1 MKSNNCIIIAHRGE
15 SYDAPENTLAS
26 INLAWERNAD
36 AVEIDV
42 QLSKDNKIVVIHDE
56 NTKRIWGR
64 NKPVR
69 EQTLRELKELNSGF
83 YKNKE
88 WEGEKIPVFSEVL
101 ATVPP
106 QKKLVV
112 ELKCGPEI
120 VEILKEEIDSS
131 GLKEEQ
137 IEIISFD
144 ISTVAKAKQVL
155 PEHKILFLSGLNS
168 SFLGKLSPP
177 SVDKLVL
184 KVLEN
189 QLDGLDVWAGNM
201 IDEKFMQKIK
211 SNRLMLYVWTVNDSE
226 KAKKLKSI
234 GVDGI
239 TTDRAQWLRENISSG

>member
-1 MKSNNCIIIAHRGE
+1 MKYNNFIIIAHRGE

-56 NTKRIWGR
+56 NTKRIWGG
-64 NKPVR
+64 NKSVR
-69 EQTLRELKELNSGF
+69 DQTLRELKELNSGF
-83 YKNKE
+83 YKDKE

-131 GLKEEQ
+131 GLKEKQ

-155 PEHKILFLSGLNS
+155 LEHKVLFLSGLNS
-168 SFLGKLSPP
+168 SFLGKLFPP

>member
-1 MKSNNCIIIAHRGE
+1 M
-15 SYDAPENTLAS
+15 
-26 INLAWERNAD
+26 
-36 AVEIDV
+36 
-42 QLSKDNKIVVIHDE
+42 
-56 NTKRIWGR
+56 
-64 NKPVR
+64 
-69 EQTLRELKELNSGF
+69 
-83 YKNKE
+83 
-88 WEGEKIPVFSEVL
+88 
-101 ATVPP
+101 
-106 QKKLVV
+106 
-112 ELKCGPEI
+112 
-120 VEILKEEIDSS
+120 
-131 GLKEEQ
+131 
-137 IEIISFD
+137 
-144 ISTVAKAKQVL
+144 
-155 PEHKILFLSGLNS
+155 NS